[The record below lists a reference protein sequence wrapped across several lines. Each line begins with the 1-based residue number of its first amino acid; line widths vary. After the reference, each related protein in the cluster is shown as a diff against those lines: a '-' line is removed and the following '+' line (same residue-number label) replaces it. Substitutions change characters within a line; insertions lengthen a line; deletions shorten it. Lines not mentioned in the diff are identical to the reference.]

1 MNDFTSRP
9 PMRDEAAISHL
20 TRTEQGDG
28 TVCYFFGD
36 TTIRVIEA
44 QTAGNIHL
52 TPVSGEQAACGEWVE
67 LDEEQVRRYCELLAR
82 HLNSG
87 SGARSKTAAEA
98 AKGVQ
103 EYR

>member
-1 MNDFTSRP
+1 MTNDFTPRP
-9 PMRDEAAISHL
+9 PMRDEAAIPRF

-44 QTAGNIHL
+44 QTEGDIRL
-52 TPVSGEQAACGEWVE
+52 TPVAGDQVACGEWVK
-67 LDEEQVRRYCELLAR
+67 LDEGQVRRYCELLAR

-87 SGARSKTAAEA
+87 DR
-98 AKGVQ
+98 
-103 EYR
+103 